1 MGGRVRRPRARG
13 AHAGGTGAPDADP
26 AAAHPGAR
34 TRGDVTSA
42 LGVRSSRVLCVC
54 RSRVSHVSA
63 GGTCDVSAFTHILTH
78 ALVPLLRCYRHAAP
92 RGPERTGSG
101 TGPDGREA
109 RGAAGPFD
117 TPPFGWAFGVMRR
130 APTPQPR
137 RYTSTVAETQ
147 HMRTECMRV
156 CMVPNQSPW
165 LDGRVNMESLA
176 RFMDIPAAHG
186 ACQLSVCMAAAINH
200 RHGVAR
206 DGRCKVPCDCSM
218 ATR

>member
-1 MGGRVRRPRARG
+1 MCCVCVALASLTCRLAVRVTFQLSHTYSHTHWSPCYGATDMPRPEAPSGPEPDRTGGRRG
-13 AHAGGTGAPDADP
+13 
-26 AAAHPGAR
+26 
-34 TRGDVTSA
+34 
-42 LGVRSSRVLCVC
+42 
-54 RSRVSHVSA
+54 
-63 GGTCDVSAFTHILTH
+63 
-78 ALVPLLRCYRHAAP
+78 
-92 RGPERTGSG
+92 EW
-101 TGPDGREA
+101 
-109 RGAAGPFD
+109 GAAGPFD

>member
-1 MGGRVRRPRARG
+1 MRGGSRRGEPPAR
-13 AHAGGTGAPDADP
+13 
-26 AAAHPGAR
+26 R
-34 TRGDVTSA
+34 
-42 LGVRSSRVLCVC
+42 
-54 RSRVSHVSA
+54 
-63 GGTCDVSAFTHILTH
+63 
-78 ALVPLLRCYRHAAP
+78 
-92 RGPERTGSG
+92 
-101 TGPDGREA
+101 
-109 RGAAGPFD
+109 D

-186 ACQLSVCMAAAINH
+186 ACKLSVCMAAATNH

-206 DGRCKVPCDCSM
+206 DGRCKIPCDCSM
-218 ATR
+218 ATRWLIVKPRGLRGFTAPPTAPSGPRLLLLLPLPTRPAPRTRQRLWLAAVGTAALAMTAPPAFNGADPAAALQAGLMHG